1 MSIPRAALLVA
12 VAVVAALAAAGCGT
26 HPSPARTDAP
36 VANHGGTAAAAGNP
50 ITRPD
55 EAILSFR
62 AAWAT
67 TVVLHVPLKEVEM
80 TAAIDREMTSS
91 PGAYTAKLS
100 SCREARDLVA
110 RTNRES
116 KFDFVLQGSL
126 AALAREG
133 ECWEVEYHGDMK
145 HEVIGYLDPW
155 SGALLLV
162 WRVPEG

>member
-1 MSIPRAALLVA
+1 MRILRSVLLVA
-12 VAVVAALAAAGCGT
+12 AVAATAAAGCST
-26 HPSPARTDAP
+26 HPAPAPTDAT
-36 VANHGGTAAAAGNP
+36 VANHGGAPVVAGNQLAQ
-50 ITRPD
+50 PD
-55 EAILSFR
+55 AAILAFR

-67 TVVLHVPLKEVEM
+67 TVVPHVPLREVEM